1 MPNWCQNNVT
11 FQHADPEMIRRVV
24 AGYTGSGLLSE
35 FLPIPDPL
43 VNTMAGSY
51 GADDPRQAELEQKEQ
66 ANLAEFG
73 HKNWYDWAVAN
84 WGTKWDITAEHNG
97 DPAVSDDGLSVQFSF
112 DSAWSPPMGAYEKM
126 EELGFAVDA
135 FYYEPGMGFCG
146 RYTDGVDDYHEIRG
160 TADEVEQVIPVDIDE
175 MFAIVE
181 NMANWEAEE
190 AEWEAKAANN
200 TPNEKEQG

>member
-1 MPNWCQNNVT
+1 MPNWCQNVVT
-11 FQHADPEMIRRVV
+11 FQHTDPEMIRRVV

-43 VNTMAGSY
+43 LNTMAGSY
-51 GADDPRQAELEQKEQ
+51 GAGDPRQAELEQKEQ
-66 ANLAEFG
+66 DNLRDFG
-73 HKNWYDWAVAN
+73 HRNWYDWAVEN
-84 WGTKWDITAEHNG
+84 WGTKWDITSEHNG
-97 DPAVSDDGLSVQFSF
+97 DPTVSDDGLSVQFSF
-112 DSAWSPPMGAYEKM
+112 DSAWSPPIAAYEKM

-135 FYYEPGMGFCG
+135 FYYEAGCAFCG
-146 RYTDGVDDYHEIRG
+146 RYSNGIDDYHEIRG
-160 TADEVEQVIPVDIDE
+160 TADEVEQVIPKEIDE